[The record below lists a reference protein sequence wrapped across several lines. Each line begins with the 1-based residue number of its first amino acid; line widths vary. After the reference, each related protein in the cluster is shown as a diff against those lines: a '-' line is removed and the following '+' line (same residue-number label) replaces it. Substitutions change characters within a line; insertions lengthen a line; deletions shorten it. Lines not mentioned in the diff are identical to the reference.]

1 MMWFHCLSILV
12 GEVNLSHQGAESP
25 PGGLSHSKVIENA
38 GEDGSLLSPVDLQGA
53 RPQNLHPVHVQ
64 WDSQVVGDLAPD

>member
-1 MMWFHCLSILV
+1 MWLHCLSILV
-12 GEVNLSHQGAESP
+12 AEVYLSHQGAESP

-38 GEDGSLLSPVDLQGA
+38 GEDRSLLCPVDLQGA

-64 WDSQVVGDLAPD
+64 RDSQVVGDLAPD